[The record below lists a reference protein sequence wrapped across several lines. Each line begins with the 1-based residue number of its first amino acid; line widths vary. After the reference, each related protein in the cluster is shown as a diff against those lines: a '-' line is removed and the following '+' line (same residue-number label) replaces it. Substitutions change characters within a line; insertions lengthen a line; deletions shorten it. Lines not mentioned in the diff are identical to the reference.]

1 MMTSTRLVSL
11 LSLFLAPTVLAT
23 VPMEMPL
30 QGVVRDNA
38 GNPANGEFEVTF
50 ALYPSQDA
58 APAEAVWWNT
68 QSITV
73 NDGRFLTRLGEG
85 KPLDPQDFSSG
96 EALWLGMAIEG
107 EDELPRRPLG
117 SSATAL
123 HAQTA
128 AGLDCS
134 GCVGLSALT
143 DAAQSSLVDQALSA
157 VQANGYTTVAS
168 GLYYDDTEADLGA
181 SDVQAAIDAVNIKV
195 DSIAVDAQ
203 GSLNEGAGTVRGYS
217 DQWGMPS
224 YGTAVEYIHL
234 MKPSPPK
241 VQLYLHGGENTG
253 FASSNNLIVSNG
265 YTPNTYSG
273 GANGELGDDTL
284 TCSNAGAFNTG
295 DHILIHQSVGTGH
308 GQWEL
313 NAVQAINGNSLKL
326 AKPLANTY
334 LSDASSTTND
344 MNRAQ
349 VVIAA
354 SYNNFEVVNGGVVY
368 PSANLGSGSEE
379 SFSGGIIYVRARQL
393 TVKNGGKI
401 HADQQGYRS
410 NDWNSWNNWTSP
422 GDSECGTQ
430 PSGSPSANCSAGG
443 GGISNS
449 GCACNSRGG
458 GGGAN
463 RTDGQDAQN
472 GCAWS
477 QPEGGNAKGS
487 DADGLLHFGGA
498 GGRGGYNYDGG
509 NGGGLVVLGAETV
522 IVEAGGSIS
531 ANGGGGGGDGQCH
544 GGGGGG
550 AGGTV
555 VLFADNIDIQG
566 TVEAVGG
573 NGANA
578 SGNIKGGDGGEG
590 WVHQLTPIPGII
602 NQSYATGVE
611 IWIDGQE
618 VTASVG
624 DPNGKG
630 SPHWNAET
638 KKWGATGT
646 EAWSSGPLDL
656 TNVANWTLGEHIM
669 EFKETGGAG
678 GDLKAYTY
686 VIHSYTESTPPAN
699 DTCTTP
705 LAVDLS
711 AGEVVLSGTTE
722 DVMGK
727 TLATDASGAPGCGGI
742 GGSDVVYQ
750 IELTERSLLHANLIA
765 PYSSKMYVRSDTCS
779 EGEVVYCADNALDTN
794 PLEAGTYFLFVDS
807 DAPQAKGNFSLT
819 VSTTP
824 APLPENN
831 TCEDAFSL
839 IVGANG
845 EASHSGTNL
854 YALDQYKG
862 LCPAALSGG
871 PDTVYHFEA
880 GTGQTLN
887 VTIDAPFDAVL
898 YVMTLACGDGG
909 VPLACSA
916 SGELAIP
923 GLAGGDYWLFVDGV
937 QEKAWG
943 SYDLTVTLQ

>member
-1 MMTSTRLVSL
+1 MSDIMTQA
-11 LSLFLAPTVLAT
+11 APT
-23 VPMEMPL
+23 
-30 QGVVRDNA
+30 
-38 GNPANGEFEVTF
+38 F
-50 ALYPSQDA
+50 
-58 APAEAVWWNT
+58 
-68 QSITV
+68 
-73 NDGRFLTRLGEG
+73 
-85 KPLDPQDFSSG
+85 
-96 EALWLGMAIEG
+96 
-107 EDELPRRPLG
+107 G

-123 HAQTA
+123 HAATA

-143 DAAQSSLVDQALSA
+143 DAAQSSLVDQALAA
-157 VQANGYTTVAS
+157 VQANGYTTIAS

-181 SDVQAAIDAVNIKV
+181 SDVQAAIDAVNTKV
-195 DSIAVDAQ
+195 EAIEVSAQ
-203 GSLNEGAGTVRGYS
+203 GNVNEGAGTVRGYS
-217 DQWGMPS
+217 NQWGLPS
-224 YGTAVEYIHL
+224 YGTAVEHIHL
-234 MKPSPPK
+234 MKPSQPK

-253 FASSNNLIVSNG
+253 FASSNNLIVSNS

-273 GANGELGDDTL
+273 GANGEAGDDTL
-284 TCSNAGAFNTG
+284 TVSNAGAFNQG
-295 DHILIHQSVGTGH
+295 DHILIYQTVGNNAGR
-308 GQWEL
+308 WEL

-326 AKPLANTY
+326 AKKLTFSYQDDN
-334 LSDASSTTND
+334 DNST
-344 MNRAQ
+344 RSQ

-354 SYNNFEVVNGGVVY
+354 SYNTFEVVNGGTVN
-368 PSANLGSGSEE
+368 PSTSIDGDGD
-379 SFSGGIIYVRARQL
+379 SGGIVYIRARQL

-401 HADQQGYRS
+401 EANGRGFNS
-410 NDWNSWNNWTSP
+410 NTWHGWYTWGQR
-422 GDSECGTQ
+422 GDSECSTN
-430 PSGSPSANCSAGG
+430 PASDSSKNCS
-443 GGISNS
+443 
-449 GCACNSRGG
+449 GG
-458 GGGAN
+458 GGGYSHPSWCDHN
-463 RTDGQDAQN
+463 QHGS
-472 GCAWS
+472 GG
-477 QPEGGNAKGS
+477 GGNKTAGKMGMHHNCGCENGGQGGDAKGV
-487 DADGLLHFGGA
+487 DGDNDLHFGGA
-498 GGRGGYNYDGG
+498 GGGSY
-509 NGGGLVVLGAETV
+509 GGGGAGGGIVVLGAETI
-522 IVEAGGSIS
+522 IVESGGFIT
-531 ANGGGGGGDGQCH
+531 ANGNDGGGGCH
-544 GGGGGG
+544 GSGGGG

-555 VLFADNIDIQG
+555 ALFADNYQIDG
-566 TVEAVGG
+566 TVEATGGTGG
-573 NGANA
+573 NNN
-578 SGNIKGGDGGEG
+578 GNSNGGDGGEG
-590 WVHQLTPIPGII
+590 WVLQMDPLPGII

-630 SPHWNAET
+630 LPHWNAET
-638 KKWGATGT
+638 KKWGGTGT

-656 TNVANWTLGEHIM
+656 TNVANWTLGEHTV

-678 GDLKAYTY
+678 GDLKAYMY

-705 LAVDLS
+705 LAIDLS
-711 AGEVVLSGTTE
+711 GGEVVLSGTTE

-727 TLATDASGAPGCGGI
+727 TLATDASSAEGCGGI

-765 PYSSKMYVRSDTCS
+765 PYSSKMYVRSDNCS
-779 EGEVVYCADNALDTN
+779 EGDVVYCADNALDTN

-807 DAPQAKGNFSLT
+807 DAAQAKGNFSLT

-824 APLPENN
+824 APLPEND
-831 TCEDAFSL
+831 TCEDALSL
-839 IVGANG
+839 IIGANG

-854 YALDQYKG
+854 YALDQHKG

-916 SGELAIP
+916 TGELAIP

>member
-1 MMTSTRLVSL
+1 
-11 LSLFLAPTVLAT
+11 
-23 VPMEMPL
+23 MEMPL

-50 ALYPSQDA
+50 ALYPSEDA
-58 APAEAVWWNT
+58 TPAEAVWWNT
-68 QSITV
+68 QNITV
-73 NDGRFLTRLGEG
+73 NDGRFVTRLGEG
-85 KPLDPQDFSSG
+85 KPLNPQDFSSG

-123 HAQTA
+123 HAATA

-168 GLYYDDTEADLGA
+168 GLYYDDTDAALGA
-181 SDVQAAIDAVNIKV
+181 SDVQGAIDAVNTKV
-195 DSIAVDAQ
+195 DAMEVSAQ
-203 GSLNEGAGTVRGYS
+203 GNVNEGAGTVRGYS
-217 DQWGMPS
+217 NQWGLPS

-234 MKPSPPK
+234 MKPAEAK

-273 GANGELGDDTL
+273 GANGEAGLDTM
-284 TCSNAGAFNTG
+284 TVSNAGAFNQG
-295 DHILIHQSVGTGH
+295 DHVLIHQTIGNNH

-326 AKPLANTY
+326 AKDLVHTY
-334 LSDASSTTND
+334 ISNAETGTGS
-344 MNRAQ
+344 MERAQ

-354 SYNNFEVVNGGVVY
+354 SYNTFEVVNGGNVY
-368 PSANLGSGSEE
+368 PSSAVNGGSSDDHY
-379 SFSGGIIYVRARQL
+379 GGIVYIRSRQM
-393 TVKNGGKI
+393 TVKNGGVI
-401 HADQQGYRS
+401 HADGSGYRENGWCS
-410 NDWNSWNNWTSP
+410 WGCNSP
-422 GDSECGTQ
+422 RGDSECGT
-430 PSGSPSANCSAGG
+430 SPPNDSNTGGCS
-443 GGISNS
+443 
-449 GCACNSRGG
+449 GG
-458 GGGAN
+458 GGGSSNSSSCSCSTGGGGGGN
-463 RTDGQDAQN
+463 RTAG
-472 GCAWS
+472 S
-477 QPEGGNAKGS
+477 QGGNSGCYNVGQGGSAKGGEG
-487 DADGLLHFGGA
+487 DGLLHFGGA
-498 GGRGGYNYDGG
+498 GAAGGYPHGG
-509 NGGGLVVLGAETV
+509 GAGGGLVVLGAQTL
-522 IVEAGGSIS
+522 IVEAGGRVS
-531 ANGGGGGGDGQCH
+531 ANGVNGNGGSH
-544 GGGGGG
+544 GGVGGG

-555 VLFADNIDIQG
+555 ALFADTIQNEG
-566 TVEAVGG
+566 TIQTQGGSGGSSCGG
-573 NGANA
+573 NGGA
-578 SGNIKGGDGGEG
+578 GGEG
-590 WVHQLTPIPGII
+590 WVTELPPVSGIV

-630 SPHWNAET
+630 LPHWNAET
-638 KKWGATGT
+638 QKWGGTGT

-656 TNVANWTLGEHIM
+656 TNVANWTLGEHTV

-678 GDLKAYTY
+678 GDLKAYMY

-711 AGEVVLSGTTE
+711 GGEVVLSGTTE

-765 PYSSKMYVRSDTCS
+765 PYSSKMYVRSESCS
-779 EGEVVYCADNALDTN
+779 DGEVVYCADNALDTN

-824 APLPENN
+824 APLPGND
-831 TCEDAFSL
+831 TCEDALSL

-845 EASHSGTNL
+845 QASHSGTNL

-880 GTGQTLN
+880 GTGQTLSVN
-887 VTIDAPFDAVL
+887 VDAEFDTVL
-898 YVMTLACGDGG
+898 YVMTVSCGDGG
-909 VPLACSA
+909 IPLACSA
-916 SGELAIP
+916 SGDLTIP
-923 GLAGGDYWLFVDGV
+923 GLAGGDYWLFVDGA

>member
-1 MMTSTRLVSL
+1 MNTTRLL
-11 LSLFLAPTVLAT
+11 ALCSLFLAPSVLAA

-50 ALYPSQDA
+50 ALYPSEDA
-58 APAEAVWWNT
+58 TPAEALWWNT

-85 KPLDPQDFSSG
+85 KPLDPADFSSG
-96 EALWLGMAIEG
+96 QALWLGMAIEN

-123 HAQTA
+123 HAATA
-128 AGLDCS
+128 GGLDCS

-143 DAAQSSLVDQALSA
+143 DEAQSSLVDQALAA

-168 GLYYDDTEADLGA
+168 GLYYDDTEAALGA
-181 SDVQAAIDAVNIKV
+181 SDVQAAIDAVNTKV
-195 DSIAVDAQ
+195 ESIEVSAQ
-203 GSLNEGAGTVRGYS
+203 GNVNEGAGTVRGYS
-217 DQWGMPS
+217 NQWGLPS

-234 MKPSPPK
+234 MKPSAPK

-253 FASSNNLIVSNG
+253 FASSNNLIVSNS
-265 YTPNTYSG
+265 YTPNTYSQ
-273 GANGELGDDTL
+273 GANGEAGDDTL
-284 TCSNAGAFNTG
+284 TVSNAGAFNQG
-295 DHILIHQSVGTGH
+295 DHILVHQGIGSTA

-326 AKPLANTY
+326 AKALTHTY
-334 LSDASSTTND
+334 TSGDSQ
-344 MNRAQ
+344 NRAQ

-354 SYNNFEVVNGGVVY
+354 SYNNFEVVNGGSVY
-368 PSANLGSGSEE
+368 PSTNYHSSGHE
-379 SFSGGIIYVRARQL
+379 SGGIVYIRARQL
-393 TVKNGGKI
+393 TVKNGGVI
-401 HADQQGYRS
+401 HADQAGYRRG
-410 NDWNSWNNWTSP
+410 DGWNGWQTYSRQAWGSCTA
-422 GDSECGTQ
+422 DSSYTWQ
-430 PSGSPSANCSAGG
+430 ANCNGGG
-443 GGISNS
+443 GGIPHSS
-449 GCACNSRGG
+449 WCDHCNNGG
-458 GGGAN
+458 GGGGSMEAGEN
-463 RTDGQDAQN
+463 GKSQGNCNGWQVGQGGSAVGDAQ
-472 GCAWS
+472 GTTLTM
-477 QPEGGNAKGS
+477 GGGGGS
-487 DADGLLHFGGA
+487 GYGD
-498 GGRGGYNYDGG
+498 RGGH
-509 NGGGLVVLGAETV
+509 GGGLVVLGAETI
-522 IVEAGGSIS
+522 IVESGGAIR
-531 ANGGGGGGDGQCH
+531 ANGQNGSGGCH
-544 GGGGGG
+544 AAGGGG

-555 VLFADNIDIQG
+555 ALFADNFQLDG
-566 TVEAVGG
+566 TVEAKGG
-573 NGANA
+573 NGGDSNGNA
-578 SGNIKGGDGGEG
+578 DGGKGGDG
-590 WVHQLTPIPGII
+590 WVLQLDPEPGII

-611 IWIDGQE
+611 IWVDGQD

-630 SPHWNAET
+630 SPHWNEET

-656 TNVANWTLGEHIM
+656 TNVANWTLGEHTI

-678 GDLKAYTY
+678 GDLKAYMY

-711 AGEVVLSGTTE
+711 GGEVVLSGTTE

-727 TLATDASGAPGCGGI
+727 TLATDASSAEGCGGI

-765 PYSSKMYVRSDTCS
+765 PYSSKLYVRSDNCS
-779 EGEVVYCADNALDTN
+779 EGEVVYCADKELNTN

-807 DAPQAKGNFSLT
+807 DAEQAKGNFTLT

-824 APLPENN
+824 APLPEND
-831 TCEDAFSL
+831 TCDEALSL
-839 IVGANG
+839 IIGANG
-845 EASHSGTNL
+845 QASHSGTNL

-887 VTIDAPFDAVL
+887 VTVDAEFDTVL

-916 SGELAIP
+916 TGELSIP

-943 SYDLTVTLQ
+943 SYDLNVTLQ